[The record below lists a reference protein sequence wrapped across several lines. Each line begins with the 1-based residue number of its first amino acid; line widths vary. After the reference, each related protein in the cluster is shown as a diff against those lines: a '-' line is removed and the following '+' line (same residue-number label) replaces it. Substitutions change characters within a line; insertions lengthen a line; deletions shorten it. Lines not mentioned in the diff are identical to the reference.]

1 MNELGR
7 VGIWSRELRFGD
19 PSEAREAA
27 VELEELG
34 FGTLWIPGGGGDGN
48 LLPTIEDQLAATS
61 DVVLATG
68 ILNVFGHDPEDV
80 AREHAR
86 LDEEHPGR
94 FLLGIGIGHARFLA
108 PEAVARSRRPLAVI
122 SEYLD
127 ALERFAPAATAPARV
142 VAALGPK
149 MVALAGERTLG
160 VHPYMVPV
168 EHTAFVREALG
179 PVPIVA
185 PELSVVVGGD
195 AAGARDRARTDLA
208 LYLELPNYVSVWQRL
223 GYGDADLA
231 DGGSDRLVDALYAYG
246 SIDQIAARIRQHHE
260 AGADHVCL
268 RVVTNA
274 PMEGVERIPRP
285 EWRELAPLVSAG

>member
-19 PSEAREAA
+19 PAEARDAA
-27 VELEELG
+27 AELEQLG
-34 FGTLWIPGGGGDGN
+34 FGTLWIPGGAGDDA
-48 LLPTIEDQLAATS
+48 LLPTIEQQLAATR

-80 AREHAR
+80 ARTHAQ
-86 LDEEHPGR
+86 LDEAYPGR
-94 FLLGIGIGHARFLA
+94 FLLGLGIGHARFLG
-108 PEAVARSRRPLAVI
+108 PEAAARSARPLTVI

-127 ALERFAPAATAPARV
+127 ELERFAPEGSAPARV

-185 PELSVVVGGD
+185 PELSVVLGGD
-195 AAGARDRARTDLA
+195 TADARARARRDLA
-208 LYLELPNYVSVWQRL
+208 LYLQLPNYVSVWQRL
-223 GYGDADLA
+223 GYGDDDLA
-231 DGGSDRLVDALYAYG
+231 RGGSDRLVDALYAYG
-246 SIDQIAARIRQHHE
+246 PLERIAGRIAQHLA

-285 EWRELAPLVSAG
+285 EWRALAPVIAAC

>member
-7 VGIWSRELRFGD
+7 IGIWSRELRFGD
-19 PSEAREAA
+19 PSEARDAA

-34 FGTLWIPGGGGDGN
+34 FGTLWIPGGAGDEN
-48 LLPTIEDQLAATS
+48 LLPAIEDQLAATS

-86 LDEEHPGR
+86 LDEAHPGR
-94 FLLGIGIGHARFLA
+94 FLLGIGIGHARFLS
-108 PEAVARSRRPLAVI
+108 PEAAARSTRPLAVI
-122 SEYLD
+122 SEFLD
-127 ALERFAPAATAPARV
+127 ALERFAPADTGPARI

-168 EHTAFVREALG
+168 EHTAFVRETLG

-195 AAGARDRARTDLA
+195 TAAARDRARRDLA

-246 SIDQIAARIRQHHE
+246 PIEQIAARIRQHHE

-274 PMEGVERIPRP
+274 PMQGVERIPRP
-285 EWRELAPLVSAG
+285 EWRELAPLVTAG